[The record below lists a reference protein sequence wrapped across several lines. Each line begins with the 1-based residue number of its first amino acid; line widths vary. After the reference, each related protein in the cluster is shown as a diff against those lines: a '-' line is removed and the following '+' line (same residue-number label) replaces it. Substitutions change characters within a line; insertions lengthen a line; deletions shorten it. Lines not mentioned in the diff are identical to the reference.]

1 MIYKKYHTYIKT
13 IICETSDHNYFVH
26 TVGVTCDRESD
37 LCYRVAYIVKQQQV
51 KSLTV
56 KQGLPEHSFIQVT
69 ENLIIIQHSNTIAKR
84 RTNNDFNNNYKF
96 K

>member
-37 LCYRVAYIVKQQQV
+37 LCYRVA
-51 KSLTV
+51 LTV
-56 KQGLPEHSFIQVT
+56 KQGLPEQSFIQVT
-69 ENLIIIQHSNTIAKR
+69 ENLIIIQHYNTIAKS
-84 RTNNDFNNNYKF
+84 RTDNNFNNDYKF